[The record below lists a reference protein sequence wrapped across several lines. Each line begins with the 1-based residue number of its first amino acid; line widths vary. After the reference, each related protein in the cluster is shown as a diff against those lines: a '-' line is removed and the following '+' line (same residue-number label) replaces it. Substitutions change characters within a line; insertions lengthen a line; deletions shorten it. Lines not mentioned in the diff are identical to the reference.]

1 MKNCPTCQASYPVTF
16 AVCPQDG
23 TPLVEVGAWTPGAV
37 VRGKYR
43 IVSKVGQGGFGAVY
57 KALHVQFDELR
68 AIKVINKEYLSDQLF
83 VKRFKHEA
91 VITRK
96 LQHPNAVRVDD
107 IDESEDGTPFIVME
121 FIEGQSLRKLIETEG
136 AQPAS
141 RVCSVIR
148 QSAAALEA
156 SHRLGMVHRDIKPD
170 NIVLVQTPEGEMA
183 KVLDFGIAKVKE
195 GRKGET
201 GGMTLTGTGVVIG
214 TPQYMSPEQAMG
226 KRGDELD
233 GRSDLYSLGIVMYQ
247 MLTGELPFKADTTME
262 MLIAHVQQPPIDV
275 CAVHPELRIPEPVAG
290 VAMRLLAKNPDDRP
304 ATAQA
309 LIDEIEAAEANVS
322 GEMGATHVMSPY
334 SLDEQP
340 LEEPPPPPPPRPAP
354 RTSRTV
360 APRTSAASGAA
371 LRTAT
376 PPPAPP
382 RQPTQVRPSPPPPV
396 PQVRVVPPRVIPAK
410 KPSQAGIW
418 AVLGILVVALGGGA
432 YYFTEHRA
440 TPEPPPSE
448 TSSSPVQNPGGTTPP
463 APVAVT
469 PTEET
474 SPPPAST
481 GSTSPPSSET
491 TRETTRDTTP
501 PPRADSSSRRRAQ
514 DFVDRRTP
522 VETRRV
528 EPAPTPP
535 PAKPT
540 VDTAKVKSALTLG
553 EFYFNRG
560 LYDKAIE
567 AYQEG
572 LSYDPTNAELRTR
585 VARARR
591 AKQAEALLNQ

>member
-1 MKNCPTCQASYPVTF
+1 MKNCPTCQSSYPVTF

-68 AIKVINKEYLSDQLF
+68 AIKVINKEYLNDQLF

-136 AQPAS
+136 AQPAA

-170 NIVLVQTPEGEMA
+170 NIVLVETPEGEMA

-195 GRKGET
+195 GRKGDT

-226 KRGDELD
+226 KRGDQLD

-247 MLTGELPFKADTTME
+247 MLSGELPFKADTTME
-262 MLIAHVQQPPIDV
+262 MLIAHVQQPPVDV
-275 CAVHPELRIPEPVAG
+275 CAVHPELQIPEAVASI
-290 VAMRLLAKNPDDRP
+290 AMRLLAKNPDDRP
-304 ATAQA
+304 ASGQA
-309 LIDEIEAAEANVS
+309 LIEEIEAAEAVVS
-322 GEMGATHVMSPY
+322 GEMGATHVMSAV
-334 SLDEQP
+334 DMEEQP
-340 LEEPPPPPPPRPAP
+340 INIPPPPPPPRPAP
-354 RTSRTV
+354 KTSRT
-360 APRTSAASGAA
+360 AMPQPSAGSGAA
-371 LRTAT
+371 LRTVT

-382 RQPTQVRPSPPPPV
+382 RPATQVRPAPPAPAPQIRVMPP
-396 PQVRVVPPRVIPAK
+396 QVIPAK

-418 AVLGILVVALGGGA
+418 AALAILVVVLAGGVW
-432 YYFTEHRA
+432 YFTEHQSSTEKVEPA
-440 TPEPPPSE
+440 PVPSPAPGPEAPKPSE
-448 TSSSPVQNPGGTTPP
+448 TSGTNPLEDTAPKPVVDTGTVTRNPLDTGGGTARERT
-463 APVAVT
+463 T
-469 PTEET
+469 TERPE
-474 SPPPAST
+474 
-481 GSTSPPSSET
+481 
-491 TRETTRDTTP
+491 D
-501 PPRADSSSRRRAQ
+501 SSRRRTQ
-514 DFVDRRTP
+514 DFVQPKPAVVTP
-522 VETRRV
+522 K
-528 EPAPTPP
+528 PQPIAPP
-535 PAKPT
+535 PKPA
-540 VDTAKVKSALTLG
+540 VDTKRVNAALKMG
-553 EFYFNRG
+553 QFYFDRG
-560 LYDKAIE
+560 EYEKAIE
-567 AYQEG
+567 EFDQG
-572 LSYDPTNAELRTR
+572 LALDPSNSELRSSI
-585 VARARR
+585 ARARK
-591 AKQAEALLNQ
+591 AKQAEDLLNQ

>member
-1 MKNCPTCQASYPVTF
+1 MKNCPTCQASFPVTF

-170 NIVLVQTPEGEMA
+170 NIVLVETPEGEMA

-195 GRKGET
+195 GSKGET

-226 KRGDELD
+226 KRGDQLD

-262 MLIAHVQQPPIDV
+262 MLIAHVQQPPLDV
-275 CAVHPELRIPEPVAG
+275 CSVHPELQIPEAVAA
-290 VAMRLLAKNPDDRP
+290 VAMRLLAKSPDDRP
-304 ATAQA
+304 ASAQA
-309 LIDEIEAAEANVS
+309 LIDEIEAAEADIS

-340 LEEPPPPPPPRPAP
+340 LEAPPPPPPPPPRPAP
-354 RTSRTV
+354 RTSRTM
-360 APRTSAASGAA
+360 APQPSTRSGAA
-371 LRTAT
+371 LRTMT

-382 RQPTQVRPSPPPPV
+382 RQMTQARPAAPPPT
-396 PQVRVVPPRVIPAK
+396 PQVRVMPPQIVPAK

-418 AVLGILVVALGGGA
+418 AALGVLVVALAGGA
-432 YYFTEHRA
+432 WYFIDRPKVTVPPEPVPIPLPNPGPETKTESSNPPDDASTKTGTETTTERTNPLDTGGETSREKT
-440 TPEPPPSE
+440 TPE
-448 TSSSPVQNPGGTTPP
+448 
-463 APVAVT
+463 
-469 PTEET
+469 
-474 SPPPAST
+474 
-481 GSTSPPSSET
+481 
-491 TRETTRDTTP
+491 RRD
-501 PPRADSSSRRRAQ
+501 DSARRRAQ
-514 DFVDRRTP
+514 DFIQPKPPVVTP
-522 VETRRV
+522 KPPPVI
-528 EPAPTPP
+528 PTPR
-535 PAKPT
+535 PA
-540 VDTAKVKSALTLG
+540 VDTKRVNAALKMG
-553 EFYFNRG
+553 QFYFDRG
-560 LYDKAIE
+560 EYEKAIE
-567 AYQEG
+567 EFQQG
-572 LSYDPTNAELRTR
+572 ITLDPSNPDLRSSI
-585 VARARR
+585 ARARK
-591 AKQAEALLNQ
+591 AKQAEDLLNQ

>member
-1 MKNCPTCQASYPVTF
+1 MKNCPTCQSSYPVTF

-68 AIKVINKEYLSDQLF
+68 AIKVINKEYLNDQLF

-136 AQPAS
+136 AQPAA

-170 NIVLVQTPEGEMA
+170 NIVLVETPEGEMA

-195 GRKGET
+195 GRKGDT

-226 KRGDELD
+226 KRGDQLD

-247 MLTGELPFKADTTME
+247 MLSGELPFKADTTME
-262 MLIAHVQQPPIDV
+262 MLIAHVQQPPVDV
-275 CAVHPELRIPEPVAG
+275 CAVHPELQIPEAVASI
-290 VAMRLLAKNPDDRP
+290 AMRLLAKNPDDRP
-304 ATAQA
+304 ASAQD
-309 LIDEIEAAEANVS
+309 LINEIEAAEAVVS
-322 GEMGATHVMSPY
+322 GEMGATHVMSAV
-334 SLDEQP
+334 DMEEQP
-340 LEEPPPPPPPRPAP
+340 INIPPPPPPPRPAP
-354 RTSRTV
+354 KTSRT
-360 APRTSAASGAA
+360 AMPQPSAGSGAA
-371 LRTAT
+371 LRTVT

-382 RQPTQVRPSPPPPV
+382 RPATQVRPAPPAPAPQIRVMPP
-396 PQVRVVPPRVIPAK
+396 QVIPAK

-418 AVLGILVVALGGGA
+418 AALAILVVVLAGGVW
-432 YYFTEHRA
+432 YFTEHQSSTEKVEPA
-440 TPEPPPSE
+440 PAPSPAPGPEAPKPSE
-448 TSSSPVQNPGGTTPP
+448 TSGTNPLEDTAPKPVVDTGTVTRNPLDTGGGTARERT
-463 APVAVT
+463 T
-469 PTEET
+469 TERPE
-474 SPPPAST
+474 
-481 GSTSPPSSET
+481 
-491 TRETTRDTTP
+491 D
-501 PPRADSSSRRRAQ
+501 SSRRRTQ
-514 DFVDRRTP
+514 DFVQPKPAVVTP
-522 VETRRV
+522 KPQPV
-528 EPAPTPP
+528 PP
-535 PAKPT
+535 PSKPT
-540 VDTAKVKSALTLG
+540 VDTKRVNAALKMG
-553 EFYFNRG
+553 QFYFDRG
-560 LYDKAIE
+560 EYEKAIE
-567 AYQEG
+567 EFDQG
-572 LSYDPTNAELRTR
+572 LALDPSNSELRSSI
-585 VARARR
+585 ARARK
-591 AKQAEALLNQ
+591 AKQAEDLLNQ